1 MLSNIVDPD
10 NMEGLGI
17 SATFCRHFQIRN
29 HCCIQYIHSVYS
41 KITISPYWP
50 WFYPLV
56 YTQLTAGG
64 TASYFHLLLQ
74 KWKHTGELAPPNGNM
89 LYTFYIFKLMHIIC
103 MIECVSYQFI
113 AFCFQTSFIST
124 LVCPVLWLWSCLFKH
139 FSFDFSWLSFRL
151 CQHQVGHHEARAGGR
166 GSSLP
171 ASRGVFL
178 AREPVDGLTLSSLLM
193 GTLISV
199 SGPPCRPVPWFGCGY
214 SLSKFLSTSWL
225 HVPMAATPFPD
236 VRLCLGQREESSS
249 RFFLPSFFKFF
260 SPRISK
266 FFLYLLP
273 LYFLDLYFS
282 L

>member
-1 MLSNIVDPD
+1 
-10 NMEGLGI
+10 
-17 SATFCRHFQIRN
+17 
-29 HCCIQYIHSVYS
+29 
-41 KITISPYWP
+41 
-50 WFYPLV
+50 
-56 YTQLTAGG
+56 
-64 TASYFHLLLQ
+64 
-74 KWKHTGELAPPNGNM
+74 
-89 LYTFYIFKLMHIIC
+89 MHIIC

-124 LVCPVLWLWSCLFKH
+124 LLCPVLWLWSCLFKH

-151 CQHQVGHHEARAGGR
+151 CQHWVLEGHHEARAGGR

-178 AREPVDGLTLSSLLM
+178 AREPVDGLTLSSLFM

-199 SGPPCRPVPWFGCGY
+199 SGLPCRSVPWFGCGY
-214 SLSKFLSTSWL
+214 SLSKFLSTSRL
-225 HVPMAATPFPD
+225 HVPMAATPFPE

-273 LYFLDLYFS
+273 LYFLDLYFPLLLVNHILRVDNFS
-282 L
+282 YQIVSVYITFVVSFDWIPSQFLQNLWFWVSGCFFF